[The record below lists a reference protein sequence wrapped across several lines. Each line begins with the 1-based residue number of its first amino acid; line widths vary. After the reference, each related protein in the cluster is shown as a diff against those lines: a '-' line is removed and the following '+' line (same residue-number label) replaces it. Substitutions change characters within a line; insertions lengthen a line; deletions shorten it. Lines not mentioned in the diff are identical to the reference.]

1 MKMRGIP
8 YDLEKSSDILYSK
21 HLCLMGERTEKIMD
35 IAAMG
40 VSLSSAR
47 LGLDISFAVAGKAM
61 DAVEASGEAI
71 VDMLESVQMMPPSN
85 HILDVL
91 A

>member
-1 MKMRGIP
+1 M
-8 YDLEKSSDILYSK
+8 EKSSDILYSK
-21 HLCLMGERTEKIMD
+21 NLYLEEERTEKIMD

-40 VSLSSAR
+40 MSLSSAK

-61 DAVEASGEAI
+61 DTVEASGEAI
-71 VDMLESVQMMPPSN
+71 VDMLENVSQMMPPSN
-85 HILDVL
+85 HIIDVL

>member
-1 MKMRGIP
+1 MKGIP
-8 YDLEKSSDILYSK
+8 YDLEQSSDILYSK

-47 LGLDISFAVAGKAM
+47 LGLDISFAVAVKAM

>member
-1 MKMRGIP
+1 MKMKGIP

-40 VSLSSAR
+40 VR
-47 LGLDISFAVAGKAM
+47 DRK
-61 DAVEASGEAI
+61 
-71 VDMLESVQMMPPSN
+71 SV
-85 HILDVL
+85 V
-91 A
+91 